1 VNAIPKRNPR
11 SERSEIDEEETKKLK
26 KRKKKSKLISGNFL
40 LLCLSQ
46 FVFSLFV
53 KVYVL
58 FLFVEVA
65 LLLCAD
71 LLFPPFSLN
80 DSILFTHVIFFFLI
94 ER

>member
-1 VNAIPKRNPR
+1 VIPKRNPR

-26 KRKKKSKLISGNFL
+26 KRKKSKLISGNFL

-80 DSILFTHVIFFFLI
+80 DSILFTHVIFFFFFFLI